1 MIKKSLRTFHNST
14 TRRFS
19 ASFGFTGFTAIAI
32 CLIAIIS
39 LAGIASADVVTLIN
53 GDRITGVVV
62 KKEKNVLKLKTSY
75 AGEIE
80 IQWSQVS
87 RLEMDEAVKV
97 VLNDKTVVLAI
108 VIARGGA
115 EDPLKP
121 ADKEAAGTLETDQ
134 VDMIN
139 PETRDL
145 GEAGK
150 FTGRFNFTMKLESRS
165 DQTDE
170 IDTDFEIKYRRGKN
184 RFKMR
189 GQLDYDEKFEQT
201 TKRDW
206 IIIPKYDRFFTDKL
220 YGSLWYIAAQE
231 KYQGL
236 ELRQT
241 VGPSIGYQ
249 FFEGKPTTLTSEI
262 GMVFVDEDYIDSEDD
277 EYYGPAWQLKFEQ
290 DLFKGR
296 IQFYHNNYFILNA
309 ENTGKWLWRS
319 WTGFRIPITHGIIG
333 SLEYEIDYDSE
344 PARRGFKNDNT
355 LRAKLGYA
363 W

>member
-1 MIKKSLRTFHNST
+1 MNLMMTKPYQIFLQLIS
-14 TRRFS
+14 RRFFEIL
-19 ASFGFTGFTAIAI
+19 A
-32 CLIAIIS
+32 IS
-39 LAGIASADVVTLIN
+39 LIVIVNLAAEASADVVTLVN

-62 KKEKNVLKLKTSY
+62 KKEKDVLKLKTLY

-87 RLEMDEAVKV
+87 RLEMDEAAAVRLKDQSV
-97 VLNDKTVVLAI
+97 AQAVAI
-108 VIARGGA
+108 AKSEA
-115 EDPLKP
+115 DPLKQ
-121 ADKEAAGTLETDQ
+121 AGKEAAVTLETDQ
-134 VDMIN
+134 VDMIK
-139 PETRDL
+139 PKPWDL
-145 GEAGK
+145 GAAGQ
-150 FTGRFNFTMKLESRS
+150 FIGRVNFAMKLESRP

-170 IDTDFEIKYRRGKN
+170 IDADFAIQYRRGKN

-189 GQLDYDEKFEQT
+189 GQLDYDEQFEET
-201 TKRDW
+201 TRRDW

-220 YGSLWYIAAQE
+220 YGSLWYAAAQE
-231 KYQGL
+231 KFQGL

-262 GMVFVDEDYIDSEDD
+262 GMVFVDEDYIDSEDND
-277 EYYGPAWQLKFEQ
+277 YYGPAWQLKFEQ
-290 DLFKGR
+290 DLFKAR

-309 ENTGKWLWRS
+309 ENTGKLLWRS
-319 WTGFRIPITHGIIG
+319 WTGFRVPITHGIIG

-355 LRAKLGYA
+355 LRAKLGYE